1 MRPKIEQIALTGAA
15 VVLGVMLAFGF
26 RLQRDYGITLQD
38 RRWDQLAVLLAQAES
53 ERDALRAEVTTLRA
67 QLGETGTTPD
77 QAALFRQIQL
87 VSGFAAGTGPGI
99 QVSLDDSQRASQGGE
114 NPNLFLL
121 HDDDILRV
129 VNELTAAG
137 AEAIAINGQ
146 RNIATTE
153 IRCAGPVISVNN
165 TRVAPPIQIVAI
177 GDPATLE
184 SALRMRGGVLEILT
198 AIGIQVQIER
208 SENLRVPAFSG
219 GIPARYLREER

>member
-1 MRPKIEQIALTGAA
+1 MRPRIEQIALTGAA
-15 VVLGVMLAFGF
+15 VVLGVMLALGF

-38 RRWDQLAVLLAQAES
+38 RRWDQLAVLLAQAER
-53 ERDALRAEVTTLRA
+53 ERDDLRSEVTTLRA
-67 QLGETGTTPD
+67 QLGETGTTPE
-77 QAALFRQIQL
+77 QGTLLKQIQL
-87 VSGFAAGTGPGI
+87 VAGFAPGTGPGI
-99 QVSLDDSQRASQGGE
+99 QVTLDDSQRASQGGE

-198 AIGIQVQIER
+198 AIGIQVQIQR
-208 SENLRVPAFSG
+208 SEGLRVPAYG
-219 GIPARYLREER
+219 GGVTARYLREDR